1 MAPARGT
8 SAQFTETRWTVILAA
23 QAGGAGAEEAWS
35 QLCQKNYFPVYAFIR
50 RQGTAPHDAQ
60 DLTQGFFAHV
70 LRQDWLANVDR
81 SKGLFRTFV
90 LRCLKNFL
98 SNEREKLGAAKR
110 KSEQPPVALDAT
122 EAEERYKLEPLDG
135 ADPAVLFD
143 RQWASCLIG
152 RVLAKLQA
160 EYAARNAGHL
170 FEALLPSLVG
180 ESERGDW
187 GAVAAHLGKSVE
199 AAKTAGSRLRA
210 EFRELL
216 RREIA
221 ETVDSPQEVEGEIQA
236 LFQIFER

>member
-1 MAPARGT
+1 MAPAHAT

-23 QAGGAGAEEAWS
+23 QAGGANAAEAWS

-70 LRQDWLANVDR
+70 LGQDWLANVDR
-81 SKGLFRTFV
+81 TKGLFRTFV

-98 SNEREKLGAAKR
+98 SNERQKSGASKR
-110 KSEQPPVALDAT
+110 NPELPLVLLDAT
-122 EAEERYKLEPLDG
+122 DAEERYQLEPRDG

-160 EYAARNAGHL
+160 EYVARNASHL

-187 GAVAAHLGKSVE
+187 GPVAAGLGKSVE

-210 EFRELL
+210 EFRESL
-216 RREIA
+216 RREIG
-221 ETVDSPQEVEGEIQA
+221 ETVDSLEEVEEEIRA
-236 LFQIFER
+236 LFQLFER